1 MVVLIDNEIAKRVLD
16 RREAIDSIENAFR
29 QLGSGDATFLS
40 RTDIVSPTTL
50 GDYFAWG
57 SMTGAMIDP
66 PRLALRFKSDV
77 IRYIDR
83 GGYFSEEKFNGVPGK
98 FMGVILLFDTRDGSL
113 LSIMNDGV
121 IQHERAGATAAVACK
136 YLSNKESSILG
147 IIGSGGM
154 AQSYARNILEVRGI
168 EEIKVYSP
176 TEINR
181 KSFAEKMSEE
191 LNIEVNAMD
200 NPGDVAKGSDIV
212 ATCTASQ
219 TPVFSREWIEPGMT
233 IIDVRSTE
241 IDNQTIKN
249 VDRRFSTT
257 NQNHKAKM
265 IGGEKAEKYQSKR
278 GKRGFVETDYPTL
291 SEIICKNEIGRKDK
305 NETIYYH
312 NRSAGI
318 QFVAV
323 GNLVYE
329 RAKEQGLGEEIPS
342 EWFQQSIRN

>member
-1 MVVLIDNEIAKRVLD
+1 
-16 RREAIDSIENAFR
+16 
-29 QLGSGDATFLS
+29 
-40 RTDIVSPTTL
+40 
-50 GDYFAWG
+50 
-57 SMTGAMIDP
+57 
-66 PRLALRFKSDV
+66 
-77 IRYIDR
+77 
-83 GGYFSEEKFNGVPGK
+83 
-98 FMGVILLFDTRDGSL
+98 
-113 LSIMNDGV
+113 
-121 IQHERAGATAAVACK
+121 
-136 YLSNKESSILG
+136 
-147 IIGSGGM
+147 
-154 AQSYARNILEVRGI
+154 VRGI

-200 NPGDVAKGSDIV
+200 SPDGVAKGSDIV

-257 NQNHKAKM
+257 NQNHKAEM

-291 SEIICKNEIGRKDK
+291 SEIICKNEIGRKNK

-323 GNLVYE
+323 GTIMVIYSFIFILSSYLIFTNNFRQSRIIRFYKTTFPSLRLIFLSLFPTYHFCLVI
-329 RAKEQGLGEEIPS
+329 LICC
-342 EWFQQSIRN
+342 